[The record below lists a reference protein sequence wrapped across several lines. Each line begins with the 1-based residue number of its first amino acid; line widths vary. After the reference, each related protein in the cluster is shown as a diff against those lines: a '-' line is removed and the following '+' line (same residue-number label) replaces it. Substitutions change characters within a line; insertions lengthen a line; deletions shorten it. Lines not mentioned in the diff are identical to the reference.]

1 MTVWHG
7 GELRKAAASVIHR
20 RPVFARSAAHPDNP
34 KVATSLVQ
42 TIFYQPNASPRSRQ
56 RLVNR
61 NVSEPVIEERPA
73 FRQCA
78 DPLQLGH
85 DHRMPLKIDF
95 DNLAMDGAPQNVVVI
110 DLGPFQAAQPFFV
123 TRALG
128 AKPPDNCPALEE
140 RCAGFRCGQPLAAN
154 LAIKELKVELQSL

>member
-1 MTVWHG
+1 
-7 GELRKAAASVIHR
+7 
-20 RPVFARSAAHPDNP
+20 
-34 KVATSLVQ
+34 
-42 TIFYQPNASPRSRQ
+42 
-56 RLVNR
+56 
-61 NVSEPVIEERPA
+61 
-73 FRQCA
+73 
-78 DPLQLGH
+78 
-85 DHRMPLKIDF
+85 MPLKIDF